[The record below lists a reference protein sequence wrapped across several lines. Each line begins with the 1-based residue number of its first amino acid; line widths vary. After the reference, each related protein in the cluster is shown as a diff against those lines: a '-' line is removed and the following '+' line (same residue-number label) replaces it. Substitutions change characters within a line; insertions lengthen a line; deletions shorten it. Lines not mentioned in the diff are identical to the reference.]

1 MGELQGMLFQPEFNR
16 SIRVEARPE
25 RLTAD
30 AGAVLGRV
38 LMDRTGLSGLL
49 REHLTDPRDPG
60 RVVHPYLELLRT
72 AVLLPVQGWSDQAD
86 TEVLRTDP
94 AFRLAVSGR
103 RGQRPLREAEGRE
116 PEGLCSQPTLSRLV
130 AGLAS
135 EANRQGLADVLLSWA
150 EPRVKRRGQETLVV
164 DLDSV
169 PVEVYGHQPGSA
181 YNGHYGV
188 RCYHPLVVRTET
200 GEYLGAKLRPGN
212 AHTADGGLAFV
223 RPILKR
229 AQAWAEDVWL
239 RIDAGFPGPTLLSS
253 LEAEGVSYVAR
264 LRSNRALA
272 RQAAPYL
279 RRPPGRPP
287 AEGRTWLHEL
297 SYRAGTWKRERRVVL
312 VVLERPERKTNE
324 DGSEQLHL
332 FLDHFFLL
340 TNAPADQLAAEDLLA
355 RYRQRGAAEKDFG
368 DWKNA
373 LELALS
379 SSPRPK
385 TLYGGRPVEAP
396 YTEPDSFGAN
406 EVRLL
411 LSLLAANLLDRGR
424 EVLEIATRET
434 YSRGRFRQLLL
445 RTAGRVLLKSNQVT
459 LVIAKERAPLWTAF
473 WRQLDADY
481 PARGSPPPPLLPQAA

>member
-1 MGELQGMLFQPEFNR
+1 MGELQGTLFQPEFNR

-38 LMDRTGLSGLL
+38 LMDRTGLSDLF
-49 REHLTDPRDPG
+49 REHLTDPRDPD

-72 AVLLPVQGWSDQAD
+72 AVLLPAQGWSDQTD
-86 TEVLRTDP
+86 TDVLRTDP

-103 RGQRPLREAEGRE
+103 RGQRPVREAEGRE

-135 EANRQGLADVLLSWA
+135 EANRSALAEVLLTWA
-150 EPRVKRRGQETLVV
+150 EPRVRRRRQDTLVV

-181 YNGHYGV
+181 YNGHYRV
-188 RCYHPLVVRTET
+188 RCYHPLVVRTEA
-200 GEYLGAKLRPGN
+200 GEYLGAKLRQGN
-212 AHTADGGLAFV
+212 AYTADGGLDFV
-223 RPILKR
+223 RPILQR
-229 AQAWAEDVWL
+229 TQAWAEDVWL
-239 RIDAGFPGPTLLSS
+239 RIDAGFPEPELLSG
-253 LEAEGVSYVAR
+253 LEAEGVKYVAR
-264 LRSNRALA
+264 LRSNRALE
-272 RQAAPYL
+272 RLAAPYL

-287 AEGRTWLHEL
+287 AGGRFWLHEL
-297 SYRAGTWKRERRVVL
+297 RYQAGSWKRERRVVL
-312 VVLERPERKTNE
+312 VVLERP
-324 DGSEQLHL
+324 DVQGHL

-340 TNAPADQLAAEDLLA
+340 TNAAVDTLSAEDLLG
-355 RYRQRGAAEKDFG
+355 RYRKRGSAEKDFG
-368 DWKNA
+368 DWKNT
-373 LELALS
+373 LDLALS

-385 TLYGGRPVEAP
+385 AHYRGQRIKAS

-411 LSLLAANLLDRGR
+411 LSLLSANLLDRGR

-434 YSRGRFRQLLL
+434 YSRERFRQLLL
-445 RTAGRVLLKSNQVT
+445 RTAGRILLTSRQVT
-459 LVIAKERAPLWTAF
+459 LVIAVERAPLWTAF
-473 WRQLDADY
+473 WRQLEVHY